1 VPVGAYD
8 STRLSNI
15 GIGHGAIDAGVGYTY
30 LNPQTGHEFSGG
42 CRRLTSHKKRSAIA
56 VILFHDFTIARPR
69 FSLPLILS
77 TGARIF
83 SVVSAG
89 RSLPQSSSV
98 SPSRLAA
105 AAIAAVDQMRRL
117 QWPCRRRSA
126 DKPRTDTLSSP
137 PSLPAQARNRRA
149 GGKPL
154 LRLRSAQEFSL
165 GAPLLLR
172 RPPLRN
178 KRASLILFLRAQ
190 VVRPK
195 CLRPRSYNHYARPQI
210 RRTVL
215 WAIEARLPSAI
226 RSSPSVASIITGGAC
241 SNASSSSGVK
251 ASSMRLARRS

>member
-1 VPVGAYD
+1 M
-8 STRLSNI
+8 T
-15 GIGHGAIDAGVGYTY
+15 
-30 LNPQTGHEFSGG
+30 
-42 CRRLTSHKKRSAIA
+42 
-56 VILFHDFTIARPR
+56 
-69 FSLPLILS
+69 
-77 TGARIF
+77 
-83 SVVSAG
+83 
-89 RSLPQSSSV
+89 
-98 SPSRLAA
+98 SPSRGRDFRCLLYYRPA
-105 AAIAAVDQMRRL
+105 RGFF
-117 QWPCRRRSA
+117 RSSA
-126 DKPRTDTLSSP
+126 PGALFPSP
-137 PSLPAQARNRRA
+137 PRSPLHGWRRPQSPPLTRCVGCSGHAAGAARTNQEPTPSPLAQARNRRA

-251 ASSMRLARRS
+251 

>member
-1 VPVGAYD
+1 M
-8 STRLSNI
+8 T
-15 GIGHGAIDAGVGYTY
+15 
-30 LNPQTGHEFSGG
+30 
-42 CRRLTSHKKRSAIA
+42 
-56 VILFHDFTIARPR
+56 
-69 FSLPLILS
+69 
-77 TGARIF
+77 
-83 SVVSAG
+83 
-89 RSLPQSSSV
+89 
-98 SPSRLAA
+98 SPSRGRDFRCLLYYRPA
-105 AAIAAVDQMRRL
+105 RGFF
-117 QWPCRRRSA
+117 RSSA
-126 DKPRTDTLSSP
+126 PGALFPSP
-137 PSLPAQARNRRA
+137 PRSPLHGWRPPPSPPVTRCVGLRGPAAGAAPANPKTTPPPLPPPFPPQRPISAPRA
-149 GGKPL
+149 NPSCACPL
-154 LRLRSAQEFSL
+154 SQEFSL

-251 ASSMRLARRS
+251 ASSMRLARRA